1 MDRYDEAKH
10 VHTDDDRDAGTM
22 GPEGDVLGI
31 THAPVPKSPGDPTA
45 SDDPESVRRRR
56 QRALGEDEGRLSDQ
70 PSSSSGPGATGIDMG
85 YGGQGTDIK
94 ER

>member
-10 VHTDDDRDAGTM
+10 DRTVDDATPA

-31 THAPVPKSPGDPTA
+31 THAPVPKSPGDPSA

-56 QRALGEDEGRLSDQ
+56 ERAAGEGEERLSDR
-70 PSSSSGPGATGIDMG
+70 PGSSGGHGATGIDMG
-85 YGGQGTDIK
+85 YGGTGTDVSGD
-94 ER
+94 